1 VHWRRLETQCRKTSW
16 CDLRVHGVPY
26 VESEDLKALF
36 QKLCFNLQ
44 LTPPPK
50 VSDIFRARKSQQTHG
65 DPVIIIKLLNSREKI
80 KLLGQI
86 GVYRREHKKQLS
98 LQVLG
103 FNSEAIIYVN
113 EQLLKEHYLIIKE
126 PTRMKKHKV
135 KMVFLH

>member
-1 VHWRRLETQCRKTSW
+1 M
-16 CDLRVHGVPY
+16 
-26 VESEDLKALF
+26 
-36 QKLCFNLQ
+36 
-44 LTPPPK
+44 
-50 VSDIFRARKSQQTHG
+50 
-65 DPVIIIKLLNSREKI
+65 LNSREKI